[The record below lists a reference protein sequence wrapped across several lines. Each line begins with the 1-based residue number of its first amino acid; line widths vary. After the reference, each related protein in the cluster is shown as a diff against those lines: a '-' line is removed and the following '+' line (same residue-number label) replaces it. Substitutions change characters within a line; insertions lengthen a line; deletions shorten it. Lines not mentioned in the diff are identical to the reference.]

1 METRVEIIV
10 EEHPDGF
17 VAHARGLEGV
27 VIGQGD
33 TYDEALADARS
44 AIEFHQ
50 TQFAKD
56 AVVTPE
62 EPALEEAT
70 GEETSMGL

>member
-1 METRVEIIV
+1 MGTKVKIV
-10 EEHPDGF
+10 VKEHPDGF

-33 TYDEALADARS
+33 TYDEALADLRS

-50 TQFAKD
+50 TQFAKE

-70 GEETSMGL
+70 GAGTSMGL